1 MIKRVFNKKLDKFET
16 KMKQNRSKFNSV
28 ALNIV
33 IKINNALTQKL
44 HRFCAQQTLN
54 YSKYLQ

>member
-1 MIKRVFNKKLDKFET
+1 
-16 KMKQNRSKFNSV
+16 MKQNRIKFNSV